1 VNYTNNSIVVD
12 DTIYSI
18 PVGNYNA
25 NTMITQL
32 LSLLPSGFNITYS
45 SISNKYTFTY
55 STNFTINASHPFCL
69 INSVIGLGDADITS
83 TANSLTLP
91 FVVNYLP
98 IPRINFRSNAFNFGN
113 YNQADNTGDIF
124 LSLQNNAPQQACINY
139 YNQSMI
145 KFLVLEKGIS
155 SFFINV
161 CDDMGRNI
169 NFNNVD
175 WYLTFQ
181 IDIEY
186 LEAPSFS
193 TFSEIVS
200 KTLPSF

>member
-1 VNYTNNSIVVD
+1 VIDSVVYT
-12 DTIYSI
+12 I

-32 LSLLPSGFNITYS
+32 LTLLPSGFS
-45 SISNKYTFTY
+45 MTY
-55 STNFTINASHPFCL
+55 STINNKYSMTYTSNFTINASHPLCK
-69 INSVIGLGDADITS
+69 INSVLGLGDTDITS
-83 TANSLTLP
+83 QSNSLTFP
-91 FVVNYLP
+91 YVVNFLP
-98 IPRINFRSNAFNFGN
+98 IPRINFRSNFFNFGN

-155 SFFINV
+155 SFVINV
-161 CDDMGRNI
+161 CNDAGQLI

-186 LEAPSFS
+186 LEAPMFS
-193 TFSEIVS
+193 NFSDI
-200 KTLPSF
+200 LQGNQRFPL